1 MFFQEPHRGLYLP
14 LPTRVEIADEPEEVV
29 ALELEDGLKKVI
41 GKTMGQ
47 KDFCKVFDEKGRF
60 LTLWVVVVYDW
71 NSILTLV
78 PQIPVLLA
86 LFCAATSVGEDPA
99 AMRFVHFQLNLISE
113 IFVKEVIFPNILNP
127 YNLS

>member
-1 MFFQEPHRGLYLP
+1 M
-14 LPTRVEIADEPEEVV
+14 
-29 ALELEDGLKKVI
+29 KKV
-41 GKTMGQ
+41 
-47 KDFCKVFDEKGRF
+47 DFR
-60 LTLWVVVVYDW
+60 LWIVLVHDW

-86 LFCAATSVGEDPA
+86 LNCKGTSVGEDPA

-113 IFVKEVIFPNILNP
+113 IFVKEVILPNILTP